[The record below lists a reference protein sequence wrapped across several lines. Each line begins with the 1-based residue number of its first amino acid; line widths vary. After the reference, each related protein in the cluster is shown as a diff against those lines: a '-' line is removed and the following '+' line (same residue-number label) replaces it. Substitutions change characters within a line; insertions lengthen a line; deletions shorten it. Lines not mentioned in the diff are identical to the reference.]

1 MTSYFDKRLS
11 FASSIFACGADV
23 GTFALAQA
31 IPLSVENFGWQ
42 TSVKILGALMS
53 TCILYSLLLTPPK
66 SDPSSGETDIES
78 KQEEK
83 DEVDSNNGTS
93 DLPPSK
99 FKKTFKTLHK
109 NGKIY
114 VDLFSD
120 IKFSIFVA
128 SNFFTCLG
136 YSVPMIYTV
145 VSIARISLV

>member
-1 MTSYFDKRLS
+1 
-11 FASSIFACGADV
+11 
-23 GTFALAQA
+23 
-31 IPLSVENFGWQ
+31 
-42 TSVKILGALMS
+42 MS

-83 DEVDSNNGTS
+83 DKVDSNNGTS

-99 FKKTFKTLHK
+99 FKKTFKTLYK

>member
-11 FASSIFACGADV
+11 FATSIFACGADV

-31 IPLSVENFGWQ
+31 IPLSVDNFGWQ
-42 TSVKILGALMS
+42 TSVKIIGALMS
-53 TCILYSLLLTPPK
+53 TCILYSLLLTPLK
-66 SDPSSGETDIES
+66 SGETDVES

-109 NGKIY
+109 NGKNY
-114 VDLFSD
+114 LNLFSD

-128 SNFFTCLG
+128 SNFLTCLG
-136 YSVPMIYTV
+136 YSVPMIYTM